1 MARKISITKEMIK
14 AAAFEITKTEGMESV
29 TARRLADKAGCS
41 TQPIFRIY
49 ESMEDLH
56 VEIFEMAVSA
66 FSDYYSEFCKK
77 NTTPEKPFVHFGL
90 AYIQFA
96 TTQPQLFSIL
106 FLSKERYG
114 RSLYELLNGSTGAFV
129 KEIGRAKNLGVKDPG
144 ELFMKM
150 WIFIHGAACMAI
162 TGDYDLPES
171 ETIRLLRETYD
182 KNADL

>member
-14 AAAFEITKTEGMESV
+14 SAAFELTKTEGVACV

-49 ESMEDLH
+49 ESMDDLH
-56 VEIFEMAVSA
+56 KEIFDMAIAA
-66 FSDYYSEFCKK
+66 FSDYYTNFCKQ
-77 NTTPEKPFVHFGL
+77 NQTAEKPFVYFGL

-96 TTQPQLFSIL
+96 VEEPQLFSML

-129 KEIGRAKNLGVKDPG
+129 KELGRAKNLGVKDPG

-162 TGDYDLPES
+162 TGDYDLPRT

-182 KNADL
+182 KNVI

>member
-1 MARKISITKEMIK
+1 MARKISITKDMIK
-14 AAAFEITKTEGMESV
+14 TAAFELTKTEGVASV
-29 TARRLADKAGCS
+29 TARKLADKAGCS

-56 VEIFEMAVSA
+56 KDIFDTAMGA
-66 FSDYYSEFCKK
+66 FSDYYCEFCKR
-77 NTTPEKPFVHFGL
+77 NMPDDKPFVHFGL

-96 TTQPQLFSIL
+96 LDEPQLFSML

-129 KEIGRAKNLGVKDPG
+129 KELGRAKNLGVRDPG

-162 TGDYDLPES
+162 TGDYDLPQT
-171 ETIRLLRETYD
+171 ETIRLLQETYD
-182 KNADL
+182 KNVI